1 MLEVRG
7 IETYY
12 GNIPALRGISIDVPE
27 GSVVAIIGANGAG
40 KTTLMKT
47 IAGVLRPRSGSVS
60 FLGEEIT
67 GLPSHKIVRR
77 GVALVPEGRAILS
90 RMTVRENLEMGA
102 FTRRDAEKASLDMD
116 RVMER
121 FPVLKE
127 RAGQLGGSL
136 SGGEQQMLA
145 IARALMSAPKLL
157 LLDEP
162 TLGLAPLVVADIFS
176 IIREINA
183 AGTTILL
190 VEQNVKQALKV
201 SGYAYVLETGK
212 IALSGPVQG
221 AAPGT
226 ADKGVVPGAV
236 RRACGLWARDTPSL
250 HPGLH
255 QVCPLKAPAPRSD
268 SPLPYHTLHRSLG
281 GWCRWYRVTLV
292 GARNGGVAAGGGAQ

>member
-12 GNIPALRGISIDVPE
+12 GNIPALREISIDVPG

-40 KTTLMKT
+40 KTTLLKT
-47 IAGVLRPRSGSVS
+47 ITGVLRPRRGTIS

-67 GLPSHKIVRR
+67 GLPSHKIVRS

-102 FTRRDAEKASLDMD
+102 FTRRDAKKAGRDME

-121 FPVLKE
+121 FPVLGE
-127 RAGQLGGSL
+127 RAGQPGGSL

-145 IARALMSAPKLL
+145 IARALMSSPTLL

-162 TLGLAPLVVADIFS
+162 TLGLAPLVVVDIFA

-183 AGTTILL
+183 AGTTLLL

-201 SGYAYVLETGK
+201 SGYTYVLETGK
-212 IALSGPVQG
+212 IALSGPSVEMRQE
-221 AAPGT
+221 
-226 ADKGVVPGAV
+226 
-236 RRACGLWARDTPSL
+236 
-250 HPGLH
+250 
-255 QVCPLKAPAPRSD
+255 PRIKS
-268 SPLPYHTLHRSLG
+268 SYLG
-281 GWCRWYRVTLV
+281 RE
-292 GARNGGVAAGGGAQ
+292 

>member
-7 IETYY
+7 IETFY
-12 GNIPALRGISIDVPE
+12 GNIPALREISIDVPG

-47 IAGVLRPRSGSVS
+47 IAGALRPRSGTVS
-60 FLGEEIT
+60 FLGEKIT

-77 GVALVPEGRAILS
+77 GIALVPEGRAILS

-102 FTRRDAEKASLDMD
+102 FTRRDSKKALLDMD

-121 FPVLKE
+121 FPVLKS
-127 RAGQLGGSL
+127 RADQLGGSL

-162 TLGLAPLVVADIFS
+162 TLGLAPLVVADIFK

-183 AGTTILL
+183 TGTTILL

-201 SGYAYVLETGK
+201 SSYAYVLETGT
-212 IALSGPVQG
+212 IALSGASKELLQEPRIKASYLGQG
-221 AAPGT
+221 
-226 ADKGVVPGAV
+226 
-236 RRACGLWARDTPSL
+236 
-250 HPGLH
+250 
-255 QVCPLKAPAPRSD
+255 
-268 SPLPYHTLHRSLG
+268 
-281 GWCRWYRVTLV
+281 
-292 GARNGGVAAGGGAQ
+292 

>member
-12 GNIPALRGISIDVPE
+12 GNIPALRGISIDVPA
-27 GSVVAIIGANGAG
+27 GSVVAILGANGAG
-40 KTTLMKT
+40 KTTLLKT
-47 IAGVLRPRSGSVS
+47 IAGVLRPRSGTVS

-102 FTRRDAEKASLDMD
+102 FTRRDAKKAGRDMD

-121 FPVLKE
+121 FPVLGE
-127 RAGQLGGSL
+127 RAGQPGGSL

-162 TLGLAPLVVADIFS
+162 TLGLAPLVAADIFS

-183 AGTTILL
+183 DGTTILL
-190 VEQNVKQALKV
+190 VEQNVRQALKA

-212 IALSGPVQG
+212 IALSGPSVELRQE
-221 AAPGT
+221 P
-226 ADKGVVPGAV
+226 
-236 RRACGLWARDTPSL
+236 RI
-250 HPGLH
+250 
-255 QVCPLKAPAPRSD
+255 KAS
-268 SPLPYHTLHRSLG
+268 YLG
-281 GWCRWYRVTLV
+281 
-292 GARNGGVAAGGGAQ
+292 QS

>member
-12 GNIPALRGISIDVPE
+12 GNIPALREISIDVPA
-27 GSVVAIIGANGAG
+27 GSVVAILGANGAG
-40 KTTLMKT
+40 KTTLLKT
-47 IAGVLRPRSGSVS
+47 IAGVLRPRSGTVS

-102 FTRRDAEKASLDMD
+102 FTRRDAKKASLDMD

-121 FPVLKE
+121 FPVLGE
-127 RAGQLGGSL
+127 RAGQPGGSL

-162 TLGLAPLVVADIFS
+162 TLGLAPLVVTDIFA

-183 AGTTILL
+183 TGTTILL
-190 VEQNVKQALKV
+190 VEQNVNQALKV
-201 SGYAYVLETGK
+201 SGYTYVLETGK
-212 IALSGPVQG
+212 IALSGPSKELLQE
-221 AAPGT
+221 P
-226 ADKGVVPGAV
+226 
-236 RRACGLWARDTPSL
+236 RI
-250 HPGLH
+250 
-255 QVCPLKAPAPRSD
+255 KAS
-268 SPLPYHTLHRSLG
+268 YLG
-281 GWCRWYRVTLV
+281 R
-292 GARNGGVAAGGGAQ
+292 

>member
-12 GNIPALRGISIDVPE
+12 GNIPALREISIDVPE
-27 GSVVAIIGANGAG
+27 GGVVAIIGANGAG

-47 IAGVLRPRSGSVS
+47 IAGVLRPRAGTVS

-67 GLPSHKIVRR
+67 GLPSHKIVGR

-102 FTRRDAEKASLDMD
+102 FTQRDAKKALLDMD

-121 FPVLKE
+121 FPVLKS

-162 TLGLAPLVVADIFS
+162 TLGLAPLVVADIFA

-201 SGYAYVLETGK
+201 SGYAYVLETGE
-212 IALSGPVQG
+212 IAISGPSKELLLE
-221 AAPGT
+221 P
-226 ADKGVVPGAV
+226 
-236 RRACGLWARDTPSL
+236 RI
-250 HPGLH
+250 
-255 QVCPLKAPAPRSD
+255 KAS
-268 SPLPYHTLHRSLG
+268 YLG
-281 GWCRWYRVTLV
+281 K
-292 GARNGGVAAGGGAQ
+292 

>member
-1 MLEVRG
+1 MLEVRD

-12 GNIPALRGISIDVPE
+12 GNIPALRKISIDVP
-27 GSVVAIIGANGAG
+27 GGGVVAIIGANGAG

-47 IAGVLRPRSGSVS
+47 IAGVLRPRSGTVS

-67 GLPSHKIVRR
+67 GLPSHRIVRR

-102 FTRRDAEKASLDMD
+102 FTRRDAKKAGQDMD

-121 FPVLKE
+121 FPVLKS

-145 IARALMSAPKLL
+145 IARALMSSPKLL

-162 TLGLAPLVVADIFS
+162 TLGLAPLVVADIFA

-190 VEQNVKQALKV
+190 VEQNVRQAMKV
-201 SGYAYVLETGK
+201 SSYTYVLETGK
-212 IALSGPVQG
+212 IALSGPSG
-221 AAPGT
+221 ELL
-226 ADKGVVPGAV
+226 
-236 RRACGLWARDTPSL
+236 RE
-250 HPGLH
+250 
-255 QVCPLKAPAPRSD
+255 PRIKSA
-268 SPLPYHTLHRSLG
+268 YLG
-281 GWCRWYRVTLV
+281 
-292 GARNGGVAAGGGAQ
+292 Q

>member
-7 IETYY
+7 IETFH
-12 GNIPALRGISIDVPE
+12 GNIPALRTVSIDVPV
-27 GSVVAIIGANGAG
+27 GCVVAIIGANGAG
-40 KTTLMKT
+40 KTTLLKT
-47 IAGVLRPRSGSVS
+47 IAGVLRPRSGTIS
-60 FLGEEIT
+60 FLGEEIA
-67 GLPSHKIVRR
+67 GLPSHDIVRR

-102 FTRRDAEKASLDMD
+102 FTQRDGKKASQDME

-127 RAGQLGGSL
+127 RTGQLGGSL

-162 TLGLAPLVVADIFS
+162 TLGLAPLVVVDIFA

-190 VEQNVKQALKV
+190 VEQNVRQALKV
-201 SGYAYVLETGK
+201 SSRAYVLETGK
-212 IALSGPVQG
+212 IVLSGPSKELLQE
-221 AAPGT
+221 P
-226 ADKGVVPGAV
+226 
-236 RRACGLWARDTPSL
+236 RI
-250 HPGLH
+250 
-255 QVCPLKAPAPRSD
+255 KAS
-268 SPLPYHTLHRSLG
+268 YLG
-281 GWCRWYRVTLV
+281 G
-292 GARNGGVAAGGGAQ
+292 

>member
-12 GNIPALRGISIDVPE
+12 GNIPALREISIDVPG

-47 IAGVLRPRSGSVS
+47 IAGVLRPRCGTVF
-60 FLGEEIT
+60 FLGEQIT
-67 GLPSHKIVRR
+67 GLPSYKIVRR
-77 GVALVPEGRAILS
+77 GVALVPEGRAILT

-102 FTRRDAEKASLDMD
+102 FTQRDGKKALLDMD

-121 FPVLKE
+121 FPLLKA

-145 IARALMSAPKLL
+145 IARALMSAPTLL

-162 TLGLAPLVVADIFS
+162 TLGLAPLVVADIFA

-183 AGTTILL
+183 TGTTILL
-190 VEQNVKQALKV
+190 VEQNVRQALKV
-201 SGYAYVLETGK
+201 SSYAYVLETGK
-212 IALSGPVQG
+212 IALSGP
-221 AAPGT
+221 
-226 ADKGVVPGAV
+226 
-236 RRACGLWARDTPSL
+236 S
-250 HPGLH
+250 
-255 QVCPLKAPAPRSD
+255 KALLQEPRIKAS
-268 SPLPYHTLHRSLG
+268 YLG
-281 GWCRWYRVTLV
+281 
-292 GARNGGVAAGGGAQ
+292 Q

>member
-7 IETYY
+7 IETFY
-12 GNIPALRGISIDVPE
+12 GNIPALRGISIAVPA
-27 GSVVAIIGANGAG
+27 GSVVAILGANGAG

-47 IAGVLRPRSGSVS
+47 IAGVLRPRSGTVS
-60 FLGEEIT
+60 FLGEEIA

-77 GVALVPEGRAILS
+77 GISLVPEGRAILS

-102 FTRRDAEKASLDMD
+102 FTRRDAKKALQDMD

-127 RAGQLGGSL
+127 RSGQLAGSL

-162 TLGLAPLVVADIFS
+162 TLGLAPLVVADIFA

-183 AGTTILL
+183 TGTTILL
-190 VEQNVKQALKV
+190 VEQNVRQALKD
-201 SGYAYVLETGK
+201 SSYAYVFETGK
-212 IALSGPVQG
+212 IALSGPSKELLQE
-221 AAPGT
+221 P
-226 ADKGVVPGAV
+226 
-236 RRACGLWARDTPSL
+236 RI
-250 HPGLH
+250 
-255 QVCPLKAPAPRSD
+255 KAS
-268 SPLPYHTLHRSLG
+268 YLG
-281 GWCRWYRVTLV
+281 
-292 GARNGGVAAGGGAQ
+292 Q

>member
-7 IETYY
+7 IQTYY
-12 GNIPALRGISIDVPE
+12 GNIPALREISIDVPG

-47 IAGVLRPRSGSVS
+47 IAGVLRPRSGTVS

-102 FTRRDAEKASLDMD
+102 FTRRDAKKAVQDMD

-121 FPVLKE
+121 FPVLKA

-162 TLGLAPLVVADIFS
+162 TLGLAPLVVADIFA

-183 AGTTILL
+183 TGTTILL

-201 SGYAYVLETGK
+201 SNYTYVLETGK
-212 IALSGPVQG
+212 IALSGPSRELLQE
-221 AAPGT
+221 P
-226 ADKGVVPGAV
+226 
-236 RRACGLWARDTPSL
+236 RI
-250 HPGLH
+250 
-255 QVCPLKAPAPRSD
+255 KAS
-268 SPLPYHTLHRSLG
+268 YLG
-281 GWCRWYRVTLV
+281 
-292 GARNGGVAAGGGAQ
+292 Q

>member
-7 IETYY
+7 IGTYY
-12 GNIPALRGISIDVPE
+12 GSIPALREISIDVPA
-27 GSVVAIIGANGAG
+27 GSVIAILGGNGAG

-47 IAGVLRPRSGSVS
+47 IAGVLRPRSGTVS

-77 GVALVPEGRAILS
+77 GIALVPEGRAILS

-102 FTRRDAEKASLDMD
+102 YTRRDAKKVGRDMD

-127 RAGQLGGSL
+127 RSGQLGGSL

-145 IARALMSAPKLL
+145 IARALMSSPKLL

-162 TLGLAPLVVADIFS
+162 TLGLAPLVVADIFA

-183 AGTTILL
+183 AGTTVLL
-190 VEQNVKQALKV
+190 VEQNVRQALKN
-201 SGYAYVLETGK
+201 SRYSYILETGK
-212 IALSGPVQG
+212 IALAGPSGELLQEP
-221 AAPGT
+221 
-226 ADKGVVPGAV
+226 
-236 RRACGLWARDTPSL
+236 RI
-250 HPGLH
+250 
-255 QVCPLKAPAPRSD
+255 KAS
-268 SPLPYHTLHRSLG
+268 YLG
-281 GWCRWYRVTLV
+281 
-292 GARNGGVAAGGGAQ
+292 Q

>member
-12 GNIPALRGISIDVPE
+12 GNIPALRGISIDVHA
-27 GSVVAIIGANGAG
+27 GGVVAIIGANGAG

-47 IAGVLRPRSGSVS
+47 IAGVLRPRSGTVS
-60 FLGEEIT
+60 LLGEEIT
-67 GLPSHKIVRR
+67 GLPSHEIVKR
-77 GVALVPEGRAILS
+77 GVSLVPEGRAILS

-102 FTRRDAEKASLDMD
+102 YPRRDAGKAARDMD
-116 RVMER
+116 RVLER
-121 FPVLKE
+121 FPVLGE

-162 TLGLAPLVVADIFS
+162 TLGLAPLVVTDIFS

-201 SGYAYVLETGK
+201 SSYAYVLETGK
-212 IALSGPVQG
+212 IALSGPSKELLQE
-221 AAPGT
+221 P
-226 ADKGVVPGAV
+226 
-236 RRACGLWARDTPSL
+236 RI
-250 HPGLH
+250 
-255 QVCPLKAPAPRSD
+255 KAS
-268 SPLPYHTLHRSLG
+268 YLG
-281 GWCRWYRVTLV
+281 E
-292 GARNGGVAAGGGAQ
+292 A

>member
-1 MLEVRG
+1 MGTTMLEVRG

-12 GNIPALRGISIDVPE
+12 GNIPALRGISIDVPV

-40 KTTLMKT
+40 KTTLLKT
-47 IAGVLRPRSGSVS
+47 ISGVLRPRSGTVS

-102 FTRRDAEKASLDMD
+102 FPRRDAKKVLLDMD

-127 RAGQLGGSL
+127 RTGQLGGSL
-136 SGGEQQMLA
+136 SGGEQQMLS

-162 TLGLAPLVVADIFS
+162 TLGLAPIVVADIFS

-201 SGYAYVLETGK
+201 SSYAYVLETGK
-212 IALSGPVQG
+212 IALSGPSKELRQE
-221 AAPGT
+221 P
-226 ADKGVVPGAV
+226 
-236 RRACGLWARDTPSL
+236 RI
-250 HPGLH
+250 
-255 QVCPLKAPAPRSD
+255 KAS
-268 SPLPYHTLHRSLG
+268 YLG
-281 GWCRWYRVTLV
+281 Q
-292 GARNGGVAAGGGAQ
+292 A

>member
-1 MLEVRG
+1 MLEIRG

-12 GNIPALRGISIDVPE
+12 GNIPALREISIDVPG

-40 KTTLMKT
+40 KTTLLKT

-77 GVALVPEGRAILS
+77 GVAMVPEGRAILS

-102 FTRRDAEKASLDMD
+102 FTQRDAKKALLDMD

-121 FPVLKE
+121 FPVLKS

-162 TLGLAPLVVADIFS
+162 TLGLAPFVVADIFA

-183 AGTTILL
+183 TGTTILL

-201 SGYAYVLETGK
+201 SSYAYVLETGK
-212 IALSGPVQG
+212 IALSGPSKELLQE
-221 AAPGT
+221 P
-226 ADKGVVPGAV
+226 
-236 RRACGLWARDTPSL
+236 RI
-250 HPGLH
+250 
-255 QVCPLKAPAPRSD
+255 KAS
-268 SPLPYHTLHRSLG
+268 YLG
-281 GWCRWYRVTLV
+281 Q
-292 GARNGGVAAGGGAQ
+292 A

>member
-12 GNIPALRGISIDVPE
+12 GNIPAVREIDIDVPE
-27 GSVVAIIGANGAG
+27 KSVVAILGANGAG

-47 IAGVLRPRSGSVS
+47 IAGILAPRHGTVS
-60 FLGEEIT
+60 FLGETIT
-67 GLPSHKIVRR
+67 GLPPHEILRR
-77 GVALVPEGRAILS
+77 GIALVPEGRAILS
-90 RMTVRENLEMGA
+90 RMTVRENLDMGGYI
-102 FTRRDAEKASLDMD
+102 RRDAKNASRDME
-116 RVMER
+116 RVMEW
-121 FPVLKE
+121 FPVLKS

-176 IIREINA
+176 IIREINS

-201 SGYAYVLETGK
+201 SSFAYVLETGK
-212 IALSGPVQG
+212 IALSGPSRELLQEQ
-221 AAPGT
+221 
-226 ADKGVVPGAV
+226 
-236 RRACGLWARDTPSL
+236 RI
-250 HPGLH
+250 
-255 QVCPLKAPAPRSD
+255 KAS
-268 SPLPYHTLHRSLG
+268 YLG
-281 GWCRWYRVTLV
+281 
-292 GARNGGVAAGGGAQ
+292 Q